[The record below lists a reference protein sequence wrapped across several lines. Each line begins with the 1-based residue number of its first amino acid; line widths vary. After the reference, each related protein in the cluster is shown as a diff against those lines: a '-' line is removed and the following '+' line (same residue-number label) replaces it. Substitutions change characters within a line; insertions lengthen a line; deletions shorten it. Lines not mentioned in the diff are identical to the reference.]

1 MIYSRSTEYAIQ
13 AMVYLAQKDSPNPV
27 MVREIADS
35 YQIPQPFLSKIV
47 QILAKRRLV
56 VGARGR
62 TGGIKLNRPATE
74 IYLPEIIQAIEGPA
88 PEQDVCIFGLDLCSD
103 VQPCPF
109 HDKWLPIKEQIQ
121 DMEESENLAQ
131 LAKRVAKKH
140 EAMKKGLT
148 NVVGLP

>member
-1 MIYSRSTEYAIQ
+1 MIYLVE
-13 AMVYLAQKDSPNPV
+13 KDSADPV
-27 MVREIADS
+27 MISEIH
-35 YQIPQPFLSKIV
+35 L
-47 QILAKRRLV
+47 R
-56 VGARGR
+56 
-62 TGGIKLNRPATE
+62 
-74 IYLPEIIQAIEGPA
+74 EIIQAIGGPP

-140 EAMKKGLT
+140 EAMQEMGIANITGL
-148 NVVGLP
+148 L